1 MKKII
6 LYLTTST
13 VLLLTC
19 LGYHVNHLF
28 PKDIPFDNSDKA
40 RSALAGMTIETTF
53 GMQDSGRTLYL
64 DLKDGEITQRY
75 TRQSTQEKQKDYEI
89 SMERIFEMDEQTKK
103 TIGKPKNLSEEGHEI
118 KRVIPQA
125 DAAYVFYS
133 SNNIKIPT
141 QYVIS
146 NEHYQLQETLYD
158 IKEQTDDTSYI
169 TLEQLDTDV
178 NERGVQKYTDVLP
191 TESLIRGKD
200 ENVYYF
206 MPQTNTQFHGA
217 NHIYKISCESQD
229 KALLQENK
237 VKIKEITPMVTLPAK
252 RSYFIMEKVA
262 DRLLVI
268 AYDTKGNTYAM
279 LYDEKGNLQKEL
291 KTQQKI
297 LFDEFTWQND
307 GYIHYFADG
316 KLYRLDTNTM
326 KLSNVCP
333 YDTIKLDNVS
343 VDDVYYRDGKTYVL
357 TQDASCIYIQVIE
370 HEQNVYQGKWQL
382 GEYREDEDAYYMFYQ
397 ARIRR

>member
-133 SNNIKIPT
+133 SNNICC
-141 QYVIS
+141 
-146 NEHYQLQETLYD
+146 
-158 IKEQTDDTSYI
+158 
-169 TLEQLDTDV
+169 
-178 NERGVQKYTDVLP
+178 LP
-191 TESLIRGKD
+191 IR
-200 ENVYYF
+200 
-206 MPQTNTQFHGA
+206 
-217 NHIYKISCESQD
+217 
-229 KALLQENK
+229 
-237 VKIKEITPMVTLPAK
+237 PAAHP
-252 RSYFIMEKVA
+252 V
-262 DRLLVI
+262 
-268 AYDTKGNTYAM
+268 
-279 LYDEKGNLQKEL
+279 
-291 KTQQKI
+291 
-297 LFDEFTWQND
+297 
-307 GYIHYFADG
+307 
-316 KLYRLDTNTM
+316 
-326 KLSNVCP
+326 
-333 YDTIKLDNVS
+333 
-343 VDDVYYRDGKTYVL
+343 
-357 TQDASCIYIQVIE
+357 
-370 HEQNVYQGKWQL
+370 
-382 GEYREDEDAYYMFYQ
+382 
-397 ARIRR
+397 RIRSSGRRGGIFAAIRRDLGTRRPPCTKK

>member
-141 QYVIS
+141 QHVIS
-146 NEHYQLQETLYD
+146 NEHYQL
-158 IKEQTDDTSYI
+158 K
-169 TLEQLDTDV
+169 
-178 NERGVQKYTDVLP
+178 
-191 TESLIRGKD
+191 
-200 ENVYYF
+200 
-206 MPQTNTQFHGA
+206 
-217 NHIYKISCESQD
+217 
-229 KALLQENK
+229 
-237 VKIKEITPMVTLPAK
+237 
-252 RSYFIMEKVA
+252 
-262 DRLLVI
+262 
-268 AYDTKGNTYAM
+268 
-279 LYDEKGNLQKEL
+279 
-291 KTQQKI
+291 
-297 LFDEFTWQND
+297 
-307 GYIHYFADG
+307 
-316 KLYRLDTNTM
+316 
-326 KLSNVCP
+326 
-333 YDTIKLDNVS
+333 
-343 VDDVYYRDGKTYVL
+343 
-357 TQDASCIYIQVIE
+357 
-370 HEQNVYQGKWQL
+370 
-382 GEYREDEDAYYMFYQ
+382 
-397 ARIRR
+397 

>member
-1 MKKII
+1 MIQFIENSIFMAVSYTHLDVYKRQ
-6 LYLTTST
+6 

-141 QYVIS
+141 QHVIC
-146 NEHYQLQETLYD
+146 LLY
-158 IKEQTDDTSYI
+158 TSFDCYNI
-169 TLEQLDTDV
+169 
-178 NERGVQKYTDVLP
+178 
-191 TESLIRGKD
+191 
-200 ENVYYF
+200 
-206 MPQTNTQFHGA
+206 
-217 NHIYKISCESQD
+217 C
-229 KALLQENK
+229 
-237 VKIKEITPMVTLPAK
+237 K
-252 RSYFIMEKVA
+252 RSQW
-262 DRLLVI
+262 L
-268 AYDTKGNTYAM
+268 
-279 LYDEKGNLQKEL
+279 
-291 KTQQKI
+291 
-297 LFDEFTWQND
+297 
-307 GYIHYFADG
+307 
-316 KLYRLDTNTM
+316 
-326 KLSNVCP
+326 
-333 YDTIKLDNVS
+333 
-343 VDDVYYRDGKTYVL
+343 
-357 TQDASCIYIQVIE
+357 
-370 HEQNVYQGKWQL
+370 
-382 GEYREDEDAYYMFYQ
+382 
-397 ARIRR
+397 